1 MSDFPTAL
9 AELAS
14 AAAACASE
22 APLGARRATDDS
34 LLAQQRALAASARL
48 IDTASSALAAEIAHR
63 SRREL
68 GYDGLAQKRGMR
80 TPEALV
86 QQVTGTSAPAARRLV
101 QVGTM
106 VAAVAAHDADP
117 SFPIAEPWLAGALRA
132 VAAGTISAE
141 AAQAIRAGLGE
152 PTDAVSMDALT
163 AAAAT
168 LTTQAASLT
177 LERLAALARE
187 FRDNLDAAGVAARE
201 EERRERRYLHLYPQS
216 DGMTRIV
223 GLLDPESAA
232 VVTNAIG
239 AATSP
244 RRGGPRFVDHDAAR
258 AEELLND
265 PRTPEQI
272 ALDAL
277 VELIDIAVRAH
288 DNHTLGVR
296 RADVRLLVS
305 QRDLEAHRDFEAHPD
320 FEAHRHGSST
330 GVAFIDGQRASVS
343 VATAERHACDGGF
356 IPIVFDGEGQ
366 VLNVGRTQ
374 RFHTAQQR
382 IVIAARD
389 GGCVVDGCDRPASW
403 CEVHHINEFSKGG
416 STSVE
421 DAVLLCRHH
430 HLWMHNNGWRITR
443 TGSTYWLIPPP
454 DIDPERRP
462 IPLRTK
468 SPAIRRL
475 LAQV

>member
-14 AAAACASE
+14 AAAVCASE

-34 LLAQQRALAASARL
+34 LLAQHRALAASARL

-68 GYDGLAQKRGMR
+68 GYDGLAQKRGLR
-80 TPEALV
+80 APEALV
-86 QQVTGTSAPAARRLV
+86 QQLTGTSAPTARRLV
-101 QVGTM
+101 QVGTL
-106 VAAVAAHDADP
+106 VAAVTAHDTDP
-117 SFPIAEPWLAGALRA
+117 ASPVAEPWLTAALRA
-132 VAAGTISAE
+132 VAAGTIPAE

-152 PTDAVSMDALT
+152 PTDAVSADALT
-163 AAAAT
+163 TAAAT

-187 FRDNLDAAGVAARE
+187 LRDTLDTAGVAARE
-201 EERRERRYLHLYPQS
+201 EERRARRYLHLHPQA
-216 DGMTRIV
+216 DGMTRIS

-232 VVTNAIG
+232 VITNAVG

-244 RRGGPRFVDHDAAR
+244 RRGGPRFISPRDAQR
-258 AEELLND
+258 ADELLND
-265 PRTPEQI
+265 PRTPQQI
-272 ALDAL
+272 AVDAL

-288 DNHTLGVR
+288 DNTTLGVR

-305 QRDLEAHRDFEAHPD
+305 QHDLEAHRDCEAH
-320 FEAHRHGSST
+320 GLGTGT
-330 GVAFIDGQRASVS
+330 GVAFIDGQSASVS
-343 VATAERHACDGGF
+343 VATAERHACDGGY
-356 IPIVFDGEGQ
+356 IPILFDTEGQ
-366 VLNVGRTQ
+366 ALNVGRTQ
-374 RFHTAQQR
+374 RLHTAQQR
-382 IVIAARD
+382 TAIAARD
-389 GGCVVDGCDRPASW
+389 GGCVIGDCDRPASW
-403 CEVHHINEFSKGG
+403 CEVHHINEYSKGG
-416 STSVE
+416 QTSVD

-430 HLWMHNNGWRITR
+430 HLMIHNNGWRITR
-443 TGSTYWLIPPP
+443 TRTTYWLTPPP
-454 DIDPERRP
+454 DIDPHQTP
-462 IPLRTK
+462 IPLHTK